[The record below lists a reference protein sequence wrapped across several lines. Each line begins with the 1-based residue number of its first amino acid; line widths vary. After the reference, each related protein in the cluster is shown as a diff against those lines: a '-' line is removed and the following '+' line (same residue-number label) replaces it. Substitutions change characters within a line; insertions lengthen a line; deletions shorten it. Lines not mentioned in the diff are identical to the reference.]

1 MVLQKAQEGFTKQT
15 TRYTDGTTGTTAL
28 NILGYAIPD
37 VQGPLI
43 SLHPLYNKAF
53 ANFWPW
59 GFLGWILASE
69 ILIEGSGAP

>member
-1 MVLQKAQEGFTKQT
+1 MILQKAQEGFTKQT

-53 ANFWPW
+53 LFH
-59 GFLGWILASE
+59 FLCSLPQVHP
-69 ILIEGSGAP
+69 LPQLC